1 MLKDFS
7 KENYDIIIQAGQSNS
22 EGFGFGK
29 TDAPYEPN
37 DRVWYMN
44 GDFTIS
50 RAGEIVNQNEIQSTY
65 ALEFARL
72 YMEKGYLEDK
82 RKLLIL
88 C

>member
-44 GDFTIS
+44 RRFTIS
-50 RAGEIVNQNEIQSTY
+50 RAGELVIKMKFKVL
-65 ALEFARL
+65 ALEFAD
-72 YMEKGYLEDK
+72 YTWKKAIWKMKESF
-82 RKLLIL
+82 
-88 C
+88 